1 VALAG
6 VGPTALLVPGLDE
19 LLAGTTPG
27 EAGFRAA
34 AEAAEAVVR
43 PTDDQR
49 GSAAYK
55 RAMAGVFTR
64 RVLESCCT
72 PHAR

>member
-1 VALAG
+1 ALG
-6 VGPTALLVPGLDE
+6 
-19 LLAGTTPG
+19 
-27 EAGFRAA
+27 AA
-34 AEAAEAVVR
+34 AEAAQAAVR

-55 RAMAGVFTR
+55 RAMAGVFTK
-64 RVLESCCT
+64 RVLESCLS